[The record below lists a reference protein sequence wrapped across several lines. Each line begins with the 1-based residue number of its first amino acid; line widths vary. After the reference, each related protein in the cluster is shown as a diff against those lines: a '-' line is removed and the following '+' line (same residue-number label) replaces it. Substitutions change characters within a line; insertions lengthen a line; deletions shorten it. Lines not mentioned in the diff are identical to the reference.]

1 MFLAALAGII
11 GGEGLRAAEP
21 LPPAKEPGER
31 ILSISVEP
39 KEVLLRG
46 ENRRQVG
53 YVTASP
59 FCQLSRYEQLLA
71 AIFPAQ

>member
-1 MFLAALAGII
+1 MFLAALTGII
-11 GGEGLRAAEP
+11 GGEILRAAEP

-46 ENRRQVG
+46 ENRRQ
-53 YVTASP
+53 
-59 FCQLSRYEQLLA
+59 QLLITAQLAEGRSRDVTHLA
-71 AIFPAQ
+71 AVFPAQ